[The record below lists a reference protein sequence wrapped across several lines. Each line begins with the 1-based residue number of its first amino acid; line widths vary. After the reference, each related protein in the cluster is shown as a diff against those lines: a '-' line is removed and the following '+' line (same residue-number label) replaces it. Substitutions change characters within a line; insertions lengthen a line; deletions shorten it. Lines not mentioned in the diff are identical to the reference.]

1 MRGQLAKGTIHGSFG
16 GMETVWWIVT
26 LLLMLTGLIG
36 TFLPMIPGS
45 ALILLGAVVFYL
57 GMGPEG
63 PLSIQVLLGLL
74 VLTILTFVVD
84 YVSGIIGAKLFGA
97 TRLGFWL
104 GVVGGIVGL
113 FFGIIGV
120 LIGPIIGVFVGELIA
135 RSTPK
140 QAAKATVGTVLGT
153 GGGLVAKC
161 LLSVAMIV
169 WFLMATLT

>member
-1 MRGQLAKGTIHGSFG
+1 
-16 GMETVWWIVT
+16 METVWWIVT
-26 LLLMLTGLIG
+26 LVLMLTGLLG

-57 GMGPEG
+57 GMGPG
-63 PLSIQVLLGLL
+63 SLSLWVLIGLL
-74 VLTILTFVVD
+74 VLTLLTFLVD

-113 FFGIIGV
+113 FFGIVGV
-120 LIGPIIGVFVGELIA
+120 LIGPIIGVFIGELIA
-135 RSTPK
+135 RSTMK

-169 WFLMATLT
+169 WFLMAALG